1 MFIDFGRMRFKN
13 LISYGNKWSEID
25 FSKGLNLIKA
35 PNGSGKSSILDAL
48 NFVLFGKPFRNIK
61 INQLIN
67 KHNNKNLVVELDFK
81 TNNNVEYKLTR
92 GLKPNIFTLVRNG
105 SELDTLSSKK
115 LNQEELEKILGIN
128 ERLFKNIVGIAVTN
142 NKPFLSMS
150 QMEKRNLVENI
161 FNIDVLSEMAKE
173 VKKRNSLNKSDER
186 IHIGEFSSL
195 KERIKDNE
203 SNLKKIKKYIEEF
216 DLNKQNNLENIRTK
230 VIKIN
235 SDIDVIKSNIS
246 KCEEF
251 IELNPIKT
259 EKPDDSLYA
268 DIKSKIAVC
277 NYEEKRIKKTL
288 KELDNKST
296 CPLCSGSLTEGD
308 ASVHIK
314 ELKNKIKELKVER
327 EDKLNQ
333 LDSLDEQIEK
343 FNKEESN
350 LKTIESR
357 LSDENNKLKQKLKEL
372 ENLKENY
379 INEKDKTCSLEDG
392 GEEER
397 IKELNKKLENI
408 NLILEDLKEKI
419 SVDNK
424 LVDILGDEG
433 LRMFFF
439 MKLLPI
445 LNQRINYYL
454 EKFELSI
461 TLEFN
466 AILEN
471 KIMNGQ
477 YEQNYNQFSTGEKSR
492 IDMAILL
499 SFFDISKIIS
509 NWSCSILFIDE
520 VMDTGVDSSGSE
532 QFLSTLHNIV
542 TEENKN
548 LCIYVI
554 SHKLAE
560 VEINWSGVLEI
571 QKKSIFS
578 EIKII

>member
-1 MFIDFGRMRFKN
+1 MFIDFGKMRFKN
-13 LISYGNKWSEID
+13 LISYGNKWSEIN

-81 TNNNVEYKLTR
+81 TNNNDEYKLTR

-186 IHIGEFSSL
+186 ILIGEFSSL

-203 SNLKKIKKYIEEF
+203 SNLNKIKKYIEEF
-216 DLNKQNNLENIRTK
+216 DLNKQKNLENIKTK

-235 SDIDVIKSNIS
+235 SDIDVIKTNIT

-251 IELNPIKT
+251 IKSNPIKT

-314 ELKNKIKELKVER
+314 ELKKKIEELKVER
-327 EDKLNQ
+327 DDKLNQ

-357 LSDENNKLKQKLKEL
+357 LSEEDNKLKQKLKEL
-372 ENLKENY
+372 VNLKENY

-392 GEEER
+392 GEEEK

-408 NLILEDLKEKI
+408 NLILEELKEKI

-509 NWSCSILFIDE
+509 NWSCITFPVLG
-520 VMDTGVDSSGSE
+520 TG
-532 QFLSTLHNIV
+532 
-542 TEENKN
+542 
-548 LCIYVI
+548 
-554 SHKLAE
+554 
-560 VEINWSGVLEI
+560 
-571 QKKSIFS
+571 
-578 EIKII
+578 IKC